1 MMTLAFHEERTAN
14 VSATLNLVRNR
25 IRHKHTIGILLGN
38 CFSDFGIY
46 LLEVKLNPSLSS
58 IFPLI

>member
-1 MMTLAFHEERTAN
+1 MMTLAFREERTAN
-14 VSATLNLVRNR
+14 LSTTLNLVRNW
-25 IRHKHTIGILLGN
+25 IRYKYTIDILLGN

-46 LLEVKLNPSLSS
+46 LLEVKLNPSSSS